1 MNKPHISTVPM
12 KPGAVNPAYG
22 LVDGLLE
29 QKPEFMLI
37 ARKIVALCRAR
48 FGKQSLSP
56 SETVRFKKMVNEELV
71 AEKKKWMAMVST
83 VVDAPPP
90 PQTMPSPPPS
100 KEIYGRIS
108 DGSEI
113 VDVGSGNCLRLVA
126 DSGRLKITA
135 IDPILSD
142 LHITI
147 KKVNREVAVEDVEG
161 AIVTSHNAV
170 CQLPPSEVRDAVLNA
185 DGLHLVPDHDVLI
198 SMGCATKIGDR
209 VAVNA
214 PNQVFLDYEV
224 PGPGFPII
232 PGYKIMPRYQQRTLR
247 FSASSDI
254 RTWRVGDYRPS
265 IDCSPCGP
273 ADMDWSDMGWKWDGV
288 PLEFE
293 IMNDGTGVITRRDG
307 SFVEAG
313 VTGGVTPMSLHLEW
327 MESLGILVLL
337 RVECYRGYVPPHSG
351 DMLRW
356 FCENIKLEWN
366 DAEMHPPPRFDVVAG
381 PVVGGV
387 TAPVDGIITRT
398 RQRDFYVKPYWT
410 LDLRPEDIRAVE
422 SRVLDLGKRLFVAP
436 LEGLWEYRV
445 TKLEESYYLDPTR
458 KRDDKITATSI
469 GTVDYL
475 LNLPTLREIAAITGS
490 APEVDGIAN
499 YFIDV

>member
-1 MNKPHISTVPM
+1 MSKSHVSTVPM

-22 LVDGLLE
+22 LVDGLLDR
-29 QKPEFMLI
+29 KSEFNQI

-56 SETVRFKKMVNEELV
+56 TEMARFKTVVGEELA
-71 AEKKKWMAMVST
+71 AEKAKWMEMVSA
-83 VVDAPPP
+83 VVNIPPP
-90 PQTMPSPPPS
+90 PQVMPAPPPS
-100 KEIYGRIS
+100 KEIYGRVS

-135 IDPILSD
+135 VDPDLSD
-142 LHITI
+142 LHVTI
-147 KKVNREVAVEDVEG
+147 KKVQRAVTAEDVEG
-161 AIVTSHNAV
+161 ALVTSHNAV
-170 CQLPPSEVRDAVLNA
+170 CQMPPSDARDAVLNT
-185 DGLHLVPDHDVLI
+185 DGLHLVPDHVSLI

-232 PGYKIMPRYQQRTLR
+232 PGYKIMPRYQSRELH
-247 FSASSDI
+247 FSASADI
-254 RTWRVGDYRPS
+254 RSWCFGDYRPS

-273 ADMDWSDMGWKWDGV
+273 ADVDWNDMGWKWDGV

-293 IMNDGTGVITRRDG
+293 IMNDGKGVITRRDG

-313 VTGGVTPMSLHLEW
+313 VTGDIVPMSLHLEW
-327 MESLGILVLL
+327 LETQGILVLL
-337 RVECYRGYVPPHSG
+337 RVECYRGFVPPHSG

-356 FCENIKLEWN
+356 FCERVRLVWN
-366 DAEMHPPPRFDVVAG
+366 DAIMLAPPPFDVVKG

-398 RQRDFYVKPYWT
+398 RQRDYYVKPYWT

-422 SRVLDLGKRLFVAP
+422 ARVLDLGKRLFVAP

-445 TKLEESYYLDPTR
+445 NKHDETYYLEPVR
-458 KRDDKITATSI
+458 RRDDKLTATPI

-475 LNLPTLREIAAITGS
+475 LTLPTLREIAAITGS